1 MVVLKVLP
9 GNIFLGSHNVIISK
23 LWRHQ
28 YAGIESWEI
37 TDDILY
43 FICGKHV
50 LHVSARLFLIAPF

>member
-1 MVVLKVLP
+1 MREWICVVRPQCLY
-9 GNIFLGSHNVIISK
+9 IIISK

-50 LHVSARLFLIAPF
+50 LHVSARLFFIAPF